1 VGSNNKAIKIK
12 NERVGLLAFPI
23 KIIQSRKNSL
33 KKFEPGWRRISLKI
47 SKVIRLP
54 S

>member
-1 VGSNNKAIKIK
+1 VGNNNKATKNK
-12 NERVGLLAFPI
+12 NERVSLLAFPI

-33 KKFEPGWRRISLKI
+33 KKFELGWRRISLKV
-47 SKVIRLP
+47 SEVIRL